1 MLSVTW
7 RDAWFDLER
16 PSEGWRGSYLV
27 STVGYVVRED
37 EAVLS
42 LAQELLPEGD
52 GFRAITHIPVG
63 AIVPR
68 VHLGASAP
76 SLLERGAGK

>member
-1 MLSVTW
+1 MIAVTW
-7 RDAWFDLER
+7 RDCWFDFER
-16 PSEGWRGSYLV
+16 PAEGWRDDYLV
-27 STVGYVVRED
+27 TTVGYVVRED
-37 EAVLS
+37 EHVLS
-42 LAQELLPEGD
+42 LAQELLLDGD

-63 AIVPR
+63 AIVSR